1 MVADRRR
8 PSLPRLSNQLKLNY
22 VDLDPPNPR
31 PIYAGALTSPKQPGS
46 AYVLLHHIMG
56 EAAGRKGVWAY
67 VEGGM
72 GAVSASIAA
81 AAREHNAELVTD
93 APVKRILVEGAG
105 LMGQAATGVEMEDGT
120 KLRAKVVL
128 SNATPYHTFLEL
140 MGGDGAGGAGP
151 PPLPPTFLQ
160 HIKHADYQSA
170 VFKIN
175 LAISKLPNFTC
186 CPTDPSGAPGPQH
199 RGGCK
204 CFSYIVWAW
213 MHSVVGHSISSHR
226 LTTHV

>member
-1 MVADRRR
+1 
-8 PSLPRLSNQLKLNY
+8 
-22 VDLDPPNPR
+22 
-31 PIYAGALTSPKQPGS
+31 
-46 AYVLLHHIMG
+46 MG

-72 GAVSASIAA
+72 GAVSDSIAA
-81 AAREHNAELVTD
+81 AAREHGAELVTN

-120 KLRAKVVL
+120 KLRARAVL

-140 MGGDGAGGAGP
+140 MGEDGP
-151 PPLPPTFLQ
+151 PPLPPTFMQ

-199 RGGCK
+199 RGERMQPG
-204 CFSYIVWAW
+204 SASSAGLDWAN
-213 MHSVVGHSISSHR
+213 R
-226 LTTHV
+226 PTHLIDD

>member
-1 MVADRRR
+1 MGWVCELAIIIIVVISTDKTT
-8 PSLPRLSNQLKLNY
+8 SSST
-22 VDLDPPNPR
+22 
-31 PIYAGALTSPKQPGS
+31 LTTPHNRARTHDTHTGS

-72 GAVSASIAA
+72 GAVSESIAA
-81 AAREHNAELVTD
+81 AAREHGAELVTD
-93 APVKRILVEGAG
+93 APVKRILVEG

-120 KLRAKVVL
+120 KLRARAVL

-140 MGGDGAGGAGP
+140 MGGGGGGGEGGGDATP

-160 HIKHADYQSA
+160 HVKHANYDSA

-199 RGGCK
+199 RGKRELGWL
-204 CFSYIVWAW
+204 VNWVVGW
-213 MHSVVGHSISSHR
+213 MDGWSVVQRH
-226 LTTHV
+226 